1 MSLEF
6 CILGSGSAGN
16 STVVR
21 AASGGAA
28 GSGGIFLIDAG
39 FGPRATAQRL
49 HGTGVAL
56 SDITAIVLT
65 HLDSD
70 HFNPNWLLTLIKQ
83 GTKIHLARS
92 HLREFLRTPEIRD
105 LRQSLPR
112 RNLPDDAL
120 DSLLIPFDDA
130 LEPLPGVRMHALPLA
145 HDEAGSHGFLIECH
159 GYRAGYAT
167 DLGTVPDQ
175 LIERF
180 CGVDLLAL
188 ESNYD
193 PFMEENSPRPPF
205 LKQRIMG
212 GRGHLSNEQ
221 AFAAICAILDRT
233 QAQCGP
239 DRLPRHIV
247 LLHRSRQCNCPKLLQ
262 KFFSADPRIA
272 PVLTL
277 ADQHERTAWLHP
289 RRGRAQHVEQLTLS
303 WA

>member
-6 CILGSGSAGN
+6 CILGSGSSGN

-21 AASGGAA
+21 ATGAS

-56 SDITAIVLT
+56 EDISAILLT

-70 HFNPNWLLTLIKQ
+70 HFNLNWLLTLVKHGIKV
-83 GTKIHLARS
+83 HLARKR
-92 HLREFLRTPEIRD
+92 LREFLHAPEVRA
-105 LRQSLPR
+105 LRESLDKRGYPSDGFDR
-112 RNLPDDAL
+112 LVV
-120 DSLLIPFDDA
+120 PFDDI
-130 LEPLPGVRMHALPLA
+130 LEPVPGVRVETLAFA
-145 HDEAGSHGFLIECH
+145 HDEAGSHGFLLECQ

-167 DLGTVPDQ
+167 DLGHVPEE

-180 CGVDLLAL
+180 CGVDVLAL

-193 PFMEENSPRPPF
+193 PFMEENSPRPFF

-212 GRGHLSNEQ
+212 GHGHLSNEE
-221 AFAAICAILDRT
+221 AFAAITAILDRT
-233 QAQCGP
+233 AAKCGP
-239 DRLPRHIV
+239 DHLPRHIV

-262 KFFSADPRIA
+262 KLFSADPRIA

-277 ADQHERTAWLHP
+277 AEQHERTTWLHP
-289 RRGRAQHVEQLTLS
+289 RRGRTQHIEQLTLT
-303 WA
+303 W